1 MQTNIDV
8 DAILHKITLSPQCS
22 RPEGVELTHSCTPSA
37 AASTPRPARADVQR
51 PSVQDLCV
59 DDAKRSLTLLHL
71 AARIYSSKS
80 IVLKASF
87 SCPAP
92 LALEAAGWKNR
103 SRTYPFRAAAGAS
116 LPPAL
121 VVSLAG
127 YVPRSPHGSLPV
139 LTAVFWAHSV
149 QMPLIWSPLSQHQ
162 HHSAVIYQ
170 PGGNVGCQPIRC
182 RDSQKSANHRH
193 ALAPSDRQRG

>member
-37 AASTPRPARADVQR
+37 RCINTTSCSADVQR
-51 PSVQDLCV
+51 PSVEDLCV
-59 DDAKRSLTLLHL
+59 DDAKGSLTLLHL

-92 LALEAAGWKNR
+92 LALEAAG
-103 SRTYPFRAAAGAS
+103 
-116 LPPAL
+116 
-121 VVSLAG
+121 
-127 YVPRSPHGSLPV
+127 
-139 LTAVFWAHSV
+139 
-149 QMPLIWSPLSQHQ
+149 
-162 HHSAVIYQ
+162 
-170 PGGNVGCQPIRC
+170 
-182 RDSQKSANHRH
+182 
-193 ALAPSDRQRG
+193 